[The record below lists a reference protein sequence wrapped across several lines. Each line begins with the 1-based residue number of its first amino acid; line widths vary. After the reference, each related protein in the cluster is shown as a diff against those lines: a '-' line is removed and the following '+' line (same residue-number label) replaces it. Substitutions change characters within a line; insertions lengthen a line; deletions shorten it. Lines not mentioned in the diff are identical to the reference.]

1 MRVLVVSHPPLLPE
15 LGAAQIALSLARG
28 LELEGHEVRSWSAA
42 PVGENER
49 SLAQSGDGQRRL
61 EELIAADGPFDV
73 IDAPADL
80 IGDGVRGA
88 GFVVARS
95 VQPELE
101 YRWVEL
107 LEQLR
112 RNPLS
117 PHLFLN
123 ALRSA
128 RTVARI
134 RRGWRRSSLVLCL
147 GTTEKRWME
156 RRYPGLRRVLASY
169 RIAPPPADR
178 EVFRGVRG
186 RRSAGGVGAAGRR
199 FLWLGRWSAHKGTRH
214 LTSFLRG
221 LREGD
226 RVTVAGCG
234 SDGVHQLSSLGLSE
248 DRLEIVPRFQRSE
261 LGGLLERHDSGLFT
275 SLAEGWGLGLQE
287 MLESGLPVFATRA
300 GCVTDLEPYFGSRI
314 SPFPPP
320 AQGPEPHALG
330 QVDWMR
336 YEKAFNWQ
344 AIAREYIVLVDSMR
358 RGSGP

>member
-1 MRVLVVSHPPLLPE
+1 MRILVVSHPPLLPE
-15 LGAAQIALSLARG
+15 LGAAQIGLSLARG
-28 LELEGHEVRSWSAA
+28 LESEGHEIRSWSAA
-42 PVGENER
+42 LVGENGR
-49 SLAQSGDGQRRL
+49 SLPQSGDAQRRL
-61 EELIAADGPFDV
+61 EEFIAADGPFDI

-95 VQPELE
+95 VQPELL
-101 YRWVEL
+101 YRRVEL

-178 EVFRGVRG
+178 EVFRGIRG
-186 RRSAGGVGAAGRR
+186 RRRTGGVGAAGRR
-199 FLWLGRWSAHKGTRH
+199 FLWLGRWAAHKGTRH
-214 LTSFLRG
+214 LMSFLRG

-234 SDGVHQLSSLGLSE
+234 SDGVRQLSSLGLSE
-248 DRLEIVPRFQRSE
+248 DRLEIVPRFERSE
-261 LGGLLERHDSGLFT
+261 LGNLLERHDSGLFT
-275 SLAEGWGLGLQE
+275 SLVEGWGLSLQE

-300 GCVTDLEPYFGSRI
+300 GCVTDLEPYLGPRI

-320 AQGPEPHALG
+320 AGGAEPCARG
-330 QVDWMR
+330 EVDWER
-336 YEKAFNWQ
+336 YENAFSWP
-344 AIAREYIVLVDSMR
+344 AIAREYLALVNAMR
-358 RGSGP
+358 KASL